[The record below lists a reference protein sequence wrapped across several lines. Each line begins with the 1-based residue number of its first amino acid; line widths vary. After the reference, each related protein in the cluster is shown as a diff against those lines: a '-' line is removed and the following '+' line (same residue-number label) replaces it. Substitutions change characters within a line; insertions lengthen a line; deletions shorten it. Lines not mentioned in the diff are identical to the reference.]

1 MITISRIDPDWDDLN
16 KLAEETIAR
25 GLAIQRIPAPTF
37 HEGERA
43 ESVTVSFA
51 RCGLSQI
58 DSDDLHNV
66 YGLLPGA
73 SSERAILVTAHTD
86 TVFEAHTPLT
96 PRMMD
101 NGTIIA
107 PGLGDNSL
115 AVAALISMADM
126 LTKQQITPP
135 CDIWFVATTREEG
148 MGDLGGMRA
157 AFARLRDR
165 IGAVINIEG
174 LALGHVYN
182 AGIAVRRLRITTQTD
197 GGHSWLHFG
206 QPSAIHILMQLG
218 ARITRLRPSARPRTT
233 YNIGMIEGGR
243 SVNSIASY
251 AEMLLDLRSEE
262 SGALLALEREVRQ
275 IMSEERSGGVEIG
288 IEVIGDRP
296 AGRIS
301 PDHPLVRAAVSSLT
315 ALGIQPTLES
325 GSTDGNIPLA
335 TGCPTVTIGIT
346 RGGNAHRTDEY
357 IETAPVATGLR
368 HLIAL
373 TLHASALLAAGELK
387 KDVT

>member
-1 MITISRIDPDWDDLN
+1 VITISTIDPDWDDLN
-16 KLAEETIAR
+16 KLAERTIEL
-25 GLAIQRIPAPTF
+25 GLAIQGIPAPTF
-37 HEGERA
+37 HESERA
-43 ESVTVSFA
+43 KFVASAFA
-51 RCGLSQI
+51 ECALSQI

-66 YGLLPGA
+66 YGLIPGVD
-73 SSERAILVTAHTD
+73 SSHALLITAHTD

-96 PRMMD
+96 PRVLD

-107 PGLGDNSL
+107 PGLGDNSIG
-115 AVAALISMADM
+115 VAALISMAQM
-126 LTKQQITPP
+126 LTQQSITPP
-135 CDIWFVATTREEG
+135 CDLWLVATTREEG

-157 AFARLRDR
+157 AFTRLRDR
-165 IGAVINIEG
+165 IGAVVNIEG

-206 QPSAIHILMQLG
+206 QPSAIHALMQLG
-218 ARITRLRPSARPRTT
+218 TRITRLRPPVRPRTT
-233 YNIGMIEGGR
+233 YNIGMVEGGR

-275 IMSEERSGGVEIG
+275 LVAEERSSGVEIG
-288 IEVIGDRP
+288 VEVIGDRP
-296 AGRIS
+296 AGRVA
-301 PDHPLVRAAVSSLT
+301 PEHALVRAALTSLH
-315 ALGIQPTLES
+315 ALGIHPTLES

-335 TGCPTVTIGIT
+335 AGCPTVTIGIT

-357 IETAPVATGLR
+357 IETAPVITGLR

-373 TLHASALLAAGELK
+373 TLEGSAMLAAGELK